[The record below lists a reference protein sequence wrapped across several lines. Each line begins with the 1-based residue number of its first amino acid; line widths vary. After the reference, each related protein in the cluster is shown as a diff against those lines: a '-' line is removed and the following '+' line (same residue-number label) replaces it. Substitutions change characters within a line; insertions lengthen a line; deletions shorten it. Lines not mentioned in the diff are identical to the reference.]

1 MEFFDRKSEINLL
14 IDILNQSKKYAQFT
28 VLTGRRRIG
37 KTSLVW
43 KAYENA
49 DFLYFFVARKTE
61 SELCETYQTEIAKK
75 LDIPLIGKTDRFADI
90 FEYLMKLSITRPLT
104 LFIDEFQEFER
115 VNRSVYSDMQRI
127 WDLYHTQAH
136 INLIVCGSI
145 HSMMNRIFTD
155 GKEPLYNRQNRFL
168 SIRPF
173 TPAVLKEILKSHN
186 KNYTPEDLLALYSF
200 TGGVA
205 KYVQLLM
212 DAGAN
217 TKTKII
223 NQIIKP
229 DSVFLGEGK
238 AILVEE
244 FGREYGIY
252 FSILSAIA
260 QGKTSR
266 SEIENAVGREI
277 GGYLTRLETEYELIA
292 KMQPLFEKSSN
303 KNMRY
308 VLRDNF
314 FTFWF
319 RFIFKYGYMLEIG
332 AFDAIK
338 TIVNRDYETFS
349 GLMLERYFKQVLVE
363 SGKYTR
369 IGCWWNRKG
378 ENEIDLI
385 AENELTREA
394 HFFEIKRKASH
405 FNQSVLNKKV
415 ENFLQATGRFSKH
428 TILCK
433 GLFMEDM

>member
-1 MEFFDRKSEINLL
+1 
-14 IDILNQSKKYAQFT
+14 
-28 VLTGRRRIG
+28 
-37 KTSLVW
+37 
-43 KAYENA
+43 
-49 DFLYFFVARKTE
+49 
-61 SELCETYQTEIAKK
+61 
-75 LDIPLIGKTDRFADI
+75 
-90 FEYLMKLSITRPLT
+90 
-104 LFIDEFQEFER
+104 
-115 VNRSVYSDMQRI
+115 
-127 WDLYHTQAH
+127 
-136 INLIVCGSI
+136 
-145 HSMMNRIFTD
+145 
-155 GKEPLYNRQNRFL
+155 
-168 SIRPF
+168 
-173 TPAVLKEILKSHN
+173 
-186 KNYTPEDLLALYSF
+186 
-200 TGGVA
+200 
-205 KYVQLLM
+205 
-212 DAGAN
+212 
-217 TKTKII
+217 
-223 NQIIKP
+223 
-229 DSVFLGEGK
+229 
-238 AILVEE
+238 
-244 FGREYGIY
+244 
-252 FSILSAIA
+252 
-260 QGKTSR
+260 
-266 SEIENAVGREI
+266 
-277 GGYLTRLETEYELIA
+277 
-292 KMQPLFEKSSN
+292 
-303 KNMRY
+303 MRY